1 MPYSFSQYLNALRT
15 NENEIPLVDL
25 KTDIFESRNEA
36 EKDAFLKALC
46 GYIRLNLMGP
56 EEIPGFL
63 LNDRD
68 VLIALGYD
76 VWSKTDEQIDAIKEH
91 IRASEFTSDWSFI
104 EALFDADDGSL
115 AISVA
120 NESVKEL
127 PEFWMESFKKWYNQP
142 REYFLNSN
150 DMEIIYSPLPDKL
163 KKDLNFNKLLVSK
176 MPEFFSALDESL
188 RANESIL
195 EIVHEQFFYLLLN
208 RPQLYTTLPSELKS
222 DPVLCAG
229 VLEND
234 GMMLA
239 VMPESCRSNAELAYI
254 AIKQN
259 PKAMECI
266 HDNLTYEVA
275 FIKRTLD
282 ECPEALDYSIP
293 RVKYLYNNS

>member
-1 MPYSFSQYLNALRT
+1 MPYNFTRYLNSLRT
-15 NENEIPLVDL
+15 NQENIPL
-25 KTDIFESRNEA
+25 TNISAENYGSWNEA

-46 GYIRLNLMGP
+46 GYVRLNLMGP

-68 VLIALGYD
+68 VLIALGYE

-91 IRASEFTSDWSFI
+91 IRASGYAADWSFI
-104 EALFDADDGSL
+104 KELFDADDGSL
-115 AISVA
+115 ALSVA
-120 NESVKEL
+120 DESLQEL
-127 PEFWMESFKKWYNQP
+127 PEFWLKNFRAWYNQP
-142 REYFLNSN
+142 RDYFLDSK
-150 DMEIIYSPLPDKL
+150 DMEIIYSPLPEKF
-163 KKDLNFNKLLVSK
+163 KKDLNFNVQLVSK
-176 MPEFFSALDESL
+176 MPEFYSAIDESL
-188 RANESIL
+188 RANEAIFNL
-195 EIVHEQFFYLLLN
+195 VHEHYFLKLYS
-208 RPQLYTTLPSELKS
+208 RPQLYHSLSSELKE
-222 DPVLCAG
+222 DPVLCSG
-229 VLEND
+229 VLEKD

-239 VMPESCRSNAELAYI
+239 EMPESCRSNAELAYI

-266 HDNLTYEVA
+266 HDDLTYDVA

>member
-63 LNDRD
+63 LKDRD
-68 VLIALGYD
+68 VLIALGYE
-76 VWSKTDEQIDAIKEH
+76 VWSKKDEQIDAIKEH

-120 NESVKEL
+120 DESVQEL
-127 PEFWMESFKKWYNQP
+127 PEFWIEGFKKWYNQP
-142 REYFLNSN
+142 REYFLDSN
-150 DMEIIYSPLPDKL
+150 DIESIYSPLPDKL
-163 KKDLNFNKLLVSK
+163 KKDLNFNKQLVSK

-188 RANESIL
+188 RANEAIL
-195 EIVHEQFFYLLLN
+195 DIAHEQYFYLLLN
-208 RPQLYTTLPSELKS
+208 QPQLYTTLPSELKS
-222 DPVLCAG
+222 DPILCAG

-234 GMMLA
+234 GMMLV

-254 AIKQN
+254 AIKQT

-266 HDNLTYEVA
+266 HDNLTYDVA

-282 ECPEALDYSIP
+282 ECPDALAYCIP
-293 RVKYLYNNS
+293 RIKYLYNNG

>member
-1 MPYSFSQYLNALRT
+1 MSYSFSQYLNALRT

-63 LNDRD
+63 LKDRD
-68 VLIALGYD
+68 VLIALGYE
-76 VWSKTDEQIDAIKEH
+76 VWSKKDEQIDAIKEH

-120 NESVKEL
+120 DESVQEL
-127 PEFWMESFKKWYNQP
+127 PEFWIEGFKKWYNQP
-142 REYFLNSN
+142 REYFLDSN
-150 DMEIIYSPLPDKL
+150 DIESIYSPLPDKL
-163 KKDLNFNKLLVSK
+163 KKDLNFNKQLVSK

-188 RANESIL
+188 RANEAIL
-195 EIVHEQFFYLLLN
+195 DIAHEQYFYLLLN

-222 DPVLCAG
+222 DPILCAG

-234 GMMLA
+234 GMMLV

-254 AIKQN
+254 AIKQT

-266 HDNLTYEVA
+266 HDNLTYDVA

-282 ECPEALDYSIP
+282 ECPDALAYCIP
-293 RVKYLYNNS
+293 RIKYLYNNG